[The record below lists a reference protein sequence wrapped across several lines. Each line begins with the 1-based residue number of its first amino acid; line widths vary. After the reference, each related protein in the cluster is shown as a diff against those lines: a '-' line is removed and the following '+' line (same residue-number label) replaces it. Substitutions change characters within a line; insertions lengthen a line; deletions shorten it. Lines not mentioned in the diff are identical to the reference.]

1 MIDEIS
7 MIAVILLGLTLVA
20 FAVVMFLL
28 AIENI
33 EKRHRLESYGK
44 GYDSGVTHGI
54 IAYGFFVETA
64 LGLCF
69 GVLGLY
75 LMLSGMTVLLS

>member
-1 MIDEIS
+1 

-33 EKRHRLESYGK
+33 EKRHRLEQYGI
-44 GYDSGVTHGI
+44 GNDGGGVHGI

-69 GVLGLY
+69 GVTGVY
-75 LMLSGMTVLLS
+75 LMLGGMTVLLS